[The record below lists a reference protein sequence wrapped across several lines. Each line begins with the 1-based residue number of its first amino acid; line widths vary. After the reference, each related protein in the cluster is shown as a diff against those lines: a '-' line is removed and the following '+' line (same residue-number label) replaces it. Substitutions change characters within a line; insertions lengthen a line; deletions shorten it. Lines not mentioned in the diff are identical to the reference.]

1 MYAVPDVACLP
12 ACRALRTFLPACTHN
27 HTHSYRFHLEM
38 PNGGYQFLL
47 SARKRLKTTTSSY
60 VISDS
65 PDDLGRH
72 SSSCLAKL
80 RSNFVGTGFSIFLT
94 GSSGSA
100 SSSRPASGAGALR
113 SNLGGQQQQQLAA
126 SSAGGFGPLQAGG
139 ARQQRSLG
147 GRGSTSSGGSSGRT
161 TQEDVGTAWQAATG
175 AGAGGGKREV
185 GAVLYEYNVLGTR
198 GPRKLSVAVPHIDEA
213 GNLLW
218 APSGPQDSMAERLK

>member
-1 MYAVPDVACLP
+1 
-12 ACRALRTFLPACTHN
+12 
-27 HTHSYRFHLEM
+27 M

-47 SARKRLKTTTSSY
+47 SARKRVKTTISSY
-60 VISDS
+60 IISDS
-65 PDDLGRH
+65 PNDLSRH
-72 SSSCLAKL
+72 SSRCMAKL

-100 SSSRPASGAGALR
+100 SSSRPQSGAGQPFR
-113 SNLGGQQQQQLAA
+113 SNLGQQQQLAA
-126 SSAGGFGPLQAGG
+126 SSAGGFGPLQAAGVQ
-139 ARQQRSLG
+139 QQRSIG
-147 GRGSTSSGGSSGRT
+147 GRGSRSAGSSGRT

-218 APSGPQDSMAERLK
+218 VPSGPQDSIAERLK

>member
-1 MYAVPDVACLP
+1 
-12 ACRALRTFLPACTHN
+12 
-27 HTHSYRFHLEM
+27 M

-47 SARKRLKTTTSSY
+47 SARKRVKTTASSY

-65 PDDLGRH
+65 SDDLSRH
-72 SSSCLAKL
+72 SSSCVAKL
-80 RSNFVGTGFSIFLT
+80 RSNFVGTGFSIYLT

-100 SSSRPASGAGALR
+100 SSSRPQSGAAQPFR
-113 SNLGGQQQQQLAA
+113 SNLGQQQQQLAA
-126 SSAGGFGPLQAGG
+126 SSAGGFGPLQAAG
-139 ARQQRSLG
+139 AQQQRSIR
-147 GRGSTSSGGSSGRT
+147 GRGSRSAGSSGRT

-218 APSGPQDSMAERLK
+218 APSVPQDSIAERLK